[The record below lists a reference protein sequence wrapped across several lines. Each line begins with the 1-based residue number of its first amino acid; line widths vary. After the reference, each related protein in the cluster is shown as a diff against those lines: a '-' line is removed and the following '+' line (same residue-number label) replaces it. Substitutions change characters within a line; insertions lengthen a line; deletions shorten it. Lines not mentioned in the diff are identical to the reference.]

1 MLVNPRNKKNKVKEI
16 GTGRGILSPLT
27 SHLSPLIGIA
37 LVLAGALFLIIAFL
51 AAWTSSNLVL
61 LSGLLVMFIGLILH
75 VKYAKSGEKY

>member
-16 GTGRGILSPLT
+16 GSGRGILSPLT

>member
-16 GTGRGILSPLT
+16 GRGRGILSPLT